1 MASNLIDVVLLAYQ
15 GVDELDLF
23 GAWSVLRKAAD
34 IDPGGSL
41 PAVHVALA
49 APERLVTGS
58 GGLMFRAERTLDDA
72 VPGRALVVPGG
83 RGAAAAARNAPIL
96 SYVGEAIKG
105 GCRVY
110 GVCTGSLI
118 IAATG
123 HARARA
129 LAIHRNK
136 REMLLDLPVN
146 EVATGLVED
155 GPFVTVGGDPAHS
168 VKSVDLAFALL
179 ADFAP
184 HAVEDVGS
192 RMELMP
198 GRRPT
203 RSGPLAPGA
212 SLAS

>member
-23 GAWSVLRKAAD
+23 GAWSVLRKAAE
-34 IDPGGSL
+34 IDPDGAL
-41 PAVHVALA
+41 PVVRMVLA
-49 APERLVTGS
+49 APESFVTGS
-58 GGLMFRAERTLDDA
+58 GGLVFRAEQMLDDV

-83 RGAAAAARNAPIL
+83 RGAAAAARDASIL
-96 SYVGEAIKG
+96 SYVGEAVKR

-123 HARARA
+123 LTRTRS

-146 EVATGLVED
+146 EVTTGLVED

-184 HAVEDVGS
+184 HAVEAVGS

-198 GRRPT
+198 GRRPARLDT
-203 RSGPLAPGA
+203 RAA
-212 SLAS
+212 SVSLVP